1 MLWAQTLALPQ
12 LGSLTLWR
20 RTGSIPFRKE
30 RCRLSYVSF
39 QVVQVIRLVSSDL
52 CTDNSLWYSDQ
63 SSWVTHRKKKHT
75 HILLTALWKLNFSL
89 SWKVGGAQ
97 LLRKNDQLSS
107 KLHNKRNEKERKK
120 KRERAKKKR
129 ERTMYQSIVSRGD
142 WLWKSASIK
151 VENICWKLPDREQSF
166 GFCSQTWQN
175 WPKLVSRFKM
185 LRMLLNVVHST
196 VQKHTTRKSN
206 GFYNYSTLITMIK
219 DRSKFAKKK
228 NKQQ

>member
-30 RCRLSYVSF
+30 RCRLSYVCF

-52 CTDNSLWYSDQ
+52 CTDNSLWKFWPIHLSY
-63 SSWVTHRKKKHT
+63 TPEKKTHT

-120 KRERAKKKR
+120 KEREQKKKERERAK
-129 ERTMYQSIVSRGD
+129 YQSIVSRGD

-166 GFCSQTWQN
+166 GFCSQTRQN

-185 LRMLLNVVHST
+185 LRMLLNVVHGP
-196 VQKHTTRKSN
+196 VHFN
-206 GFYNYSTLITMIK
+206 NY
-219 DRSKFAKKK
+219 DQRSK
-228 NKQQ
+228 